1 MSDYGHDLRFG
12 VFIPPSNRTSDRV
25 VELAVLADQSGLDLV
40 TFSDHPY
47 QPRFFETWT
56 LLAFIA
62 ARTTRIHVSANVL
75 NPRLRE
81 PAVLARA
88 VASLDILSG
97 GRVEL
102 GIGTGIVGDAAV
114 TMGGRRLTAGQGVDA
129 LAEAIDVIRLLWDV
143 QDPTTAT
150 YDGRFYRL
158 DHAARGPAP
167 VHDVGLWLGAFK
179 PRMLDLVGRKAD
191 GWWPT
196 LAAITRDDLIRG
208 NAAVDEAALEA
219 GRRPT
224 DIRRLLNMTG
234 ASAATGVD
242 DLAWFALE
250 AGISTFILDGDDP
263 RQIRALATELAPAVR
278 EVVDRERSRRNGDGA
293 SGGGAETHP
302 TTTSLAATVE
312 PDSGEVAS
320 EYDRVGVTPT
330 RDDGTRLAAAAAWDE
345 STRPHRPPAA
355 LDVTYSDEGRIAGQ
369 QLVNVHDILRT
380 ELMELRGI
388 LANVRD
394 GALSATDARSDLDGM
409 AIRQNDWTVGAFCSQ
424 YCGRVA
430 THHGVEDASVFPYLA
445 RAEPALAPIIQRLTD
460 EHLVIHDAIQL
471 VDAALVRQIND
482 AADRDGIQEA
492 IDFLTDALL
501 SHLSYEEREIVEPL
515 ARLGFY
521 PGQV

>member
-1 MSDYGHDLRFG
+1 
-12 VFIPPSNRTSDRV
+12 
-25 VELAVLADQSGLDLV
+25 
-40 TFSDHPY
+40 
-47 QPRFFETWT
+47 
-56 LLAFIA
+56 
-62 ARTTRIHVSANVL
+62 
-75 NPRLRE
+75 
-81 PAVLARA
+81 

-97 GRVEL
+97 GRAEL

-129 LAEAIDVIRLLWDV
+129 LEEAIDIIRLLWDV
-143 QDPTTAT
+143 QDPSAAN
-150 YDGRFYRL
+150 YDGRFHRL

-167 VHDVGLWLGAFK
+167 VHDVGLWVGAFK

-196 LAAITRDDLIRG
+196 LAAIDRDRLISG
-208 NAAVDEAALEA
+208 NAAIDEAALRA
-219 GRRPT
+219 GRQPV
-224 DIRRLLNMTG
+224 DIRRLLNVTG

-263 RQIRALATELAPAVR
+263 RQIVALATELAPAVR
-278 EVVDRERSRRNGDGA
+278 EIVDRERSRRNGDGT
-293 SGGGAETHP
+293 SGAGAETHP
-302 TTTSLAATVE
+302 TTTGLVATV
-312 PDSGEVAS
+312 DTDDAQVAS
-320 EYDRVGVTPT
+320 EDDRLGVTPT
-330 RDDGTRLAAAAAWDE
+330 PDNGTRLSAAAAWDE
-345 STRPHRPPAA
+345 STRPHRPPSAPDA
-355 LDVTYSDEGRIAGQ
+355 TYSDRGKLVGQ

-380 ELMELRGI
+380 ELTELREM
-388 LANVRD
+388 LAQVRD
-394 GALSATDARSDLDGM
+394 GALTATDARSELDEM
-409 AIRQNDWTVGAFCSQ
+409 ALRQNDWTVGAFCSQ

-430 THHGVEDASVFPYLA
+430 QHHGVEDESVFPHLA
-445 RAEPALAPIIQRLTD
+445 RAEPALAPVIKRLTD

-471 VDAALVRQIND
+471 VDAALVREIND
-482 AADRDGIQEA
+482 PSDRDGIQAA